1 MNTEMSGFLT
11 CNCLQSMK
19 SIISKISNT
28 DKNKHRTLHRKCKK
42 QKCNCLQSMKSIIQ
56 WCALENQQSPFYDMK
71 WGHFDSVN
79 STFKMPLFFWNFDTV
94 LKTFRSFDAKNLGSV
109 D

>member
-28 DKNKHRTLHRKCKK
+28 DKNKHRTLHRKCEK
-42 QKCNCLQSMKSIIQ
+42 QKNCTSNWQVFLISRSLTQKEDVKESATRAEIDRFNRCHFTVIVNLLYNKS
-56 WCALENQQSPFYDMK
+56 YR
-71 WGHFDSVN
+71 
-79 STFKMPLFFWNFDTV
+79 
-94 LKTFRSFDAKNLGSV
+94 KTK
-109 D
+109 